1 MSNNNSTLV
10 PGAKEALNKMK
21 FETAS
26 EIGVNLK
33 NGYNGDFKARDAG
46 LVGGT
51 MVKKLITMAEQG
63 LSR

>member
-1 MSNNNSTLV
+1 MANSNRTLV

-21 FETAS
+21 YETAT
-26 EIGVNLK
+26 ELGINFK
-33 NGYNGDFKARDAG
+33 NGYNGDIKARDAG

-51 MVKKLITMAEQG
+51 MVKKLINMAESN